1 MTEDDIRQAL
11 RLAKR
16 LVENVLKT
24 PGDQRV
30 FRVRGTNAVVR
41 RCLTRH
47 EGGPRL
53 LEAIG
58 FKSDG
63 DDPKTATYALE
74 RRGLQQDKPEA
85 SKGSRA
91 FSMHQLDKETKSF
104 LHKALADVDAAL
116 KNYKEVEDTKGA
128 TGKKGAISA
137 KEKLLAERAGVGKE
151 RKGKE
156 RAESKGKAKAD
167 AKKGNK
173 REPSELEKSLKGDKL
188 CGNQISRRPA
198 IDATSSL

>member
-1 MTEDDIRQAL
+1 M
-11 RLAKR
+11 
-16 LVENVLKT
+16 
-24 PGDQRV
+24 
-30 FRVRGTNAVVR
+30 
-41 RCLTRH
+41 
-47 EGGPRL
+47 

-58 FKSDG
+58 FKGDG
-63 DDPKTATYALE
+63 DDPKTATYSLE

-104 LHKALADVDAAL
+104 LHKALADVDSAL
-116 KNYKEVEDTKGA
+116 KNYAAVEDAKGA
-128 TGKKGAISA
+128 TGKKGAVSA
-137 KEKLLAERAGVGKE
+137 KEKLLAERAGVGKRGKE
-151 RKGKE
+151 SKGKE

-167 AKKGNK
+167 AKGNKK
-173 REPSELEKSLKGDKL
+173 REPSDLEKSLKGDKP

>member
-1 MTEDDIRQAL
+1 ML
-11 RLAKR
+11 RKKR
-16 LVENVLKT
+16 
-24 PGDQRV
+24 PGKRP
-30 FRVRGTNAVVR
+30 R
-41 RCLTRH
+41 RM
-47 EGGPRL
+47 
-53 LEAIG
+53 
-58 FKSDG
+58 
-63 DDPKTATYALE
+63 
-74 RRGLQQDKPEA
+74 A
-85 SKGSRA
+85 S
-91 FSMHQLDKETKSF
+91 
-104 LHKALADVDAAL
+104 LADVDASL

-173 REPSELEKSLKGDKL
+173 REPSDLEKSLKGDKP

-198 IDATSSL
+198 IDATLSL